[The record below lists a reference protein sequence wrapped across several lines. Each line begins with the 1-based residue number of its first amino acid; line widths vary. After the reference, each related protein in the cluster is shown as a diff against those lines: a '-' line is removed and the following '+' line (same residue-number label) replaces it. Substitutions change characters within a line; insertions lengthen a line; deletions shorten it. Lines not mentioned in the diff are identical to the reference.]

1 MTKTARHW
9 WWGLILAVAS
19 AGCSI
24 GGKPAER
31 IDYYVLEYE
40 APQPPGLPAVEEV
53 LRVERFGVAP
63 PYNTAR
69 IVYRESAFE
78 RDTYNYHR
86 WRANPGDLVTYFLAR
101 DLRESGLFAAVL
113 PGESRFSAS
122 CVLEGVVEEF
132 YEHDHAERWDAV
144 LGVSVSLIAEG
155 EPDVSRRVLHQASY
169 REAES
174 CLRKNPRAL
183 SEAMSRAMERVS
195 IRILL
200 DVHEALVERR
210 EAGSSGGGGS

>member
-1 MTKTARHW
+1 MTTAARHCL
-9 WWGLILAVAS
+9 WGLILAMAS

-24 GGKPAER
+24 GGKAAER

-40 APQPPGLPAVEEV
+40 APQTPALASVEEV
-53 LRVERFGVAP
+53 LRVERFSVAP

-132 YEHDHAERWDAV
+132 YEHDYADRWDAV

-169 REAES
+169 RETEP

-200 DVHEALVERR
+200 DVHKALTERG
-210 EAGSSGGGGS
+210 EPGSDGGAES